1 MWYLPVMT
9 TTTTVRYEVKGRVAR
24 LTLDRPP
31 IHVLT
36 IPMMVE
42 LGEAV
47 VRLEREAGVVMM
59 ILDATG
65 EKAFSAGVDIKD
77 HTPDKV
83 PEMLGHFHSV
93 IRRIRDLPLL
103 TLAAVRGVALGGG
116 FELALACD
124 MIVAEEGASFGVPE
138 IWLAC
143 FPPVAAAVLPH
154 HIAPQ
159 KAYEI
164 ILSGEPITAAEA
176 AQMGFVNAVAP
187 KGQLEPT
194 LERFVSRF
202 TEKSAAALRITKR
215 VLRISEESTFD
226 PALRRIEKVYLE
238 ELMGTHDAQEG
249 IRAYLEKREPR
260 WKDR

>member
-1 MWYLPVMT
+1 MT
-9 TTTTVRYEVKGRVAR
+9 PATMVHCEVKGRVAR
-24 LTLDRPP
+24 VTLDRPP
-31 IHVLT
+31 IHVLSL
-36 IPMMVE
+36 PMMTE
-42 LGEAV
+42 LDEV
-47 VRLEREAGVVMM
+47 VARVEREEGVVVMV
-59 ILDATG
+59 LDATG
-65 EKAFSAGVDIKD
+65 DRAFSAGVDIKD

-83 PEMLGHFHSV
+83 PDMLGRFHSV
-93 IRRIRDLPLL
+93 IRRIRGLPCL

-176 AQMGFVNAVAP
+176 AQVGFVNAVAA
-187 KGQLEPT
+187 KGQLEAT
-194 LERFVSRF
+194 VERFVSRF

-226 PALRRIEKVYLE
+226 PALRRIEKVYLD
-238 ELMGTHDAQEG
+238 ELMRTHDAVEG
-249 IRAYLEKREPR
+249 IQAYIEKREPR
-260 WKDR
+260 WEDR

>member
-1 MWYLPVMT
+1 MT
-9 TTTTVRYEVKGRVAR
+9 PATMVRCDVKGRVAR
-24 LTLDRPP
+24 ITLDRPP
-31 IHVLT
+31 IHVLSL
-36 IPMMVE
+36 PMMAE
-42 LGEAV
+42 LDEAV
-47 VRLEREAGVVMM
+47 ARVEREEGVVVMV
-59 ILDATG
+59 LDATG
-65 EKAFSAGVDIKD
+65 DRAFSAGVDIKD

-83 PEMLGHFHSV
+83 PEMLERFHSV
-93 IRRIRDLPLL
+93 IRRIRALPFL
-103 TLAAVRGVALGGG
+103 TLAVVRGVALGGG

-176 AQMGFVNAVAP
+176 AQVGFVNAVAA

-194 LERFVSRF
+194 VERFVSRF

-226 PALRRIEKVYLE
+226 PALRRIEKVYLD
-238 ELMGTHDAQEG
+238 ELMRTHDAVEG
-249 IRAYLEKREPR
+249 IQAYIEKREPH
-260 WKDR
+260 WEDR